1 MFVQREFEHFIIIF
15 ITFRSYDENG
25 KKVYTLFKVPK
36 SKSHTDNC
44 RPDPLNHIVHEFSRR
59 CYQKVEDDPIES
71 IGDIYSETRKELSQ
85 NLSEE
90 DKISF
95 YGLIPA
101 LRDIESGL
109 YQYRENFRPK
119 QPAEYV
125 SI

>member
-1 MFVQREFEHFIIIF
+1 MR
-15 ITFRSYDENG
+15 
-25 KKVYTLFKVPK
+25 
-36 SKSHTDNC
+36 
-44 RPDPLNHIVHEFSRR
+44 EFSRR